1 MKPYLKMIRRWDI
14 VIIIMLTLLSFL
26 PLVIFTVVNANQ
38 DSETAS
44 KGKAYVAVISV
55 DNKEY
60 KRVKLTG
67 HKGTDTFT
75 VKQDDG
81 DYNTIEVKDEQ
92 IRISGANCSDQVCV
106 RMNPISKPSDN
117 PIICIPHKLVI
128 QVESENDSSDDDG
141 EDVILSS

>member
-14 VIIIMLTLLSFL
+14 VIIITLTLLSFL
-26 PLVIFTVVNANQ
+26 PLVIFTIVNANQ
-38 DSETAS
+38 ANETAS
-44 KGKAYVAVISV
+44 KDTVYVAVISV

-81 DYNTIEVKDEQ
+81 DYNTIEVKDEK

-106 RMNPISKPSDN
+106 RMNPIGKPSDN

-128 QVESENDSSDDDG
+128 QVEAENGSSDDE